1 VAIIALTV
9 ASLFWAIGSWAL
21 GRDNFTMEG
30 IIANGLW
37 GLNNVLAMSIMV
49 RAAFWKPDW
58 QEET

>member
-1 VAIIALTV
+1 
-9 ASLFWAIGSWAL
+9 
-21 GRDNFTMEG
+21 MEG